1 MIRRPPRST
10 RTDTLFP
17 YTTLFRPLVQTGDE
31 FLLHLRVPAVHR
43 GFLDWTQLLGRH
55 LPLASAGICTGR
67 RQRRQPEKVGSWS
80 PGPSLHQRIERLQ
93 MALDLFELL
102 ETAGPELQAV
112 AVHGAAM
119 SIQIG
124 RAHV

>member
-43 GFLDWTQLLGRH
+43 GFLDGTQLLGRH

-102 ETAGPELQAV
+102 ETAGPELKAV
-112 AVHGAAM
+112 AVPGAAM
-119 SIQIG
+119 SKQG
-124 RAHV
+124 ER